1 MAITEISRAIQKAKD
16 DVMQRLRGLVQSAV
30 LQGTDDTEGFQQ
42 VTVKIL
48 GDDEREQVE
57 HFQQYGITA
66 SVPAGARGV
75 FLSVG
80 GKSDGG
86 AAICFGITVGRPD
99 DLVAGEVSLWSQH
112 GQEIRLKA
120 DGSTQA
126 LPKEGSTFDIGA
138 AATLAIARATDPLTG
153 SAAAATW
160 ALVVE
165 TAINALAPG
174 TFTGANSWLATVA
187 PPGGLGTIASGGTKG
202 RAE

>member
-1 MAITEISRAIQKAKD
+1 MPMTEISRAIRKAKNE
-16 DVMQRLRGLVQSAV
+16 VMQRLRGLIQSAV
-30 LQGTDDTEGFQQ
+30 LQGTDDTTGLQQ

-48 GDDEREQVE
+48 GDSTREQVE

-66 SVPAGARGV
+66 KVPAGARGV

-86 AAICFGITVGRPD
+86 AAICFGVTVGRPD

-120 DGSTQA
+120 DGSIQA
-126 LPKEGSTFDIGA
+126 LPKAGKTFDIGD
-138 AATLAIARATDPLTG
+138 AATKKI
-153 SAAAATW
+153 
-160 ALVVE
+160 
-165 TAINALAPG
+165 ALADDVDARLTSLQAAHDSHVHTTTATIGLGPAVG
-174 TFTGANSWLATVA
+174 ILSPTIAPVGGLAPTGA
-187 PPGGLGTIASGGTKG
+187 TKG